1 MNMENFLQK
10 YQQFGINLGL
20 ERIKN
25 LLERLGNPH
34 LNIPIIH
41 VAGTNGKGSVCAYL
55 SSILSQGGYR
65 VGRYISPHLVDWTE
79 RLSINEQPI
88 SESDFLQVLQEVENA
103 IFPDEVPPTL
113 FEMVTV
119 AAWLYFAQQK
129 VDMAVMEVGLGGR
142 LDATNVCDHP
152 LVSVITSIGLDH
164 QEYLGSTIA
173 EIAFEKAGIIKP
185 KSAVVV
191 GILPPDAQQVIQQ
204 RATELNAQVTWVKP
218 AVWVKQNGMQQ
229 TANYQGLEYPLPLFG
244 EIQLINSAIAIA
256 TIQIIRQQ
264 GWEISENALIQ
275 GMEKAQ
281 WPGRL
286 QWITWKQH
294 RLLIDGAHN
303 PAAAMALRQYVDSL
317 EVSSISWVMGM
328 LSTKDHTNIFKALL
342 RPGDQLYLV
351 PIPNHPYA
359 DPQQL
364 ATLAK
369 SLCPDLKNCQTY
381 PTLISAL
388 DTAIKD
394 KNTLPVICGSLYL
407 LGDFFQL
414 IQKT

>member
-1 MNMENFLQK
+1 MEKFLQK

-25 LLERLGNPH
+25 LLKRLGNPH
-34 LNIPIIH
+34 LNVPIIH

-55 SSILSQGGYR
+55 SSILSQAGYR

-79 RLSINEQPI
+79 RLSINQQPI
-88 SESDFLQVLQEVENA
+88 SQSDFLEVLQQVENA
-103 IFPDEVPPTL
+103 ILPDEFPPTL
-113 FEMVTV
+113 FEVVTV

-129 VDMAVMEVGLGGR
+129 VDIAVMEVGLGGR
-142 LDATNVCDHP
+142 LDATNVCDYP

-185 KSAVVV
+185 NCPVVV

-204 RATELNAQVTWVKP
+204 RATELNAPVTWVKP
-218 AVWVKQNGMQQ
+218 AVWVKQNGIQQ
-229 TANYQGLEYPLPLFG
+229 TANYQGLEYPLPLLG
-244 EIQLINSAIAIA
+244 NIQLINSAIAIA
-256 TIQIIRQQ
+256 TIQILHQQ
-264 GWEISENALIQ
+264 GWKISENALIQ
-275 GMEKAQ
+275 GIEKAQ

-342 RPGDQLYLV
+342 RPSDQLYLV

-381 PTLISAL
+381 PTLIPAL
-388 DTAIKD
+388 DAAIKNE
-394 KNTLPVICGSLYL
+394 NTLPVICGSLYL
-407 LGDFFQL
+407 LGYFFEL
-414 IQKT
+414 LQKT

>member
-1 MNMENFLQK
+1 MEKFLQK
-10 YQQFGINLGL
+10 YQQFGIHLGL

-34 LNIPIIH
+34 LNVPIIH

-79 RLSINEQPI
+79 RLSINQEPI
-88 SESDFLQVLQEVENA
+88 SQADFLQVLQQVENA
-103 IFPDEVPPTL
+103 ILPDEVPPTL
-113 FEMVTV
+113 FEIVTV
-119 AAWLYFAQQK
+119 AAWVYFAQQK

-164 QEYLGSTIA
+164 QEYLGSTLA

-185 KSAVVV
+185 NCPVVV
-191 GILPPDAQQVIQQ
+191 GILPSDAQQVIQQ
-204 RATELNAQVTWVKP
+204 RATELNAPVTWVKP
-218 AVWVKQNGMQQ
+218 AVWVKQNGIQQ
-229 TANYQGLEYPLPLFG
+229 TANYQGLEYPLPLLG
-244 EIQLINSAIAIA
+244 NVQLINSAIAIA
-256 TIQIIRQQ
+256 TIQILHQK
-264 GWEISENALIQ
+264 GWQISENALIQ
-275 GMEKAQ
+275 GLEKAQ

-286 QWITWKQH
+286 QWMTWKQH

-303 PAAAMALRQYVDSL
+303 PAAAIALRQYVDSL
-317 EVSSISWVMGM
+317 EVSSICWVMGM
-328 LSTKDHTNIFKALL
+328 LSTKDHNNIFQALL

-369 SLCPDLKNCQTY
+369 SLCPDLKHCQTY
-381 PTLISAL
+381 LTLIPAL
-388 DTAIKD
+388 ETAIQD
-394 KNTLPVICGSLYL
+394 QNTLPVICGSLYL

-414 IQKT
+414 LENN

>member
-1 MNMENFLQK
+1 MENFLQK

>member
-1 MNMENFLQK
+1 MEKFLQK
-10 YQQFGINLGL
+10 YQQFSIHLGL

-25 LLERLGNPH
+25 LLKRLGNPQ
-34 LNIPIIH
+34 LNVPIIH

-55 SSILSQGGYR
+55 SSILSQAGYR

-79 RLSINEQPI
+79 RLSINQQPI
-88 SESDFLQVLQEVENA
+88 AQSDFLQVLQQVENA
-103 IFPDEVPPTL
+103 ILPDEVPPTL
-113 FEMVTV
+113 FEIVTV
-119 AAWLYFAQQK
+119 AAWVYFAQQK
-129 VDMAVMEVGLGGR
+129 VDIAVMEVGLGGR

-185 KSAVVV
+185 NCPVVV

-204 RATELNAQVTWVKP
+204 RATELNAPVTWVKP

-229 TANYQGLEYPLPLFG
+229 TANYQGLEYPLPLLG
-244 EIQLINSAIAIA
+244 NIQLINSAIAIA
-256 TIQIIRQQ
+256 TSQILHQK
-264 GWEISENALIQ
+264 GWQISENALIQ
-275 GMEKAQ
+275 GIEKAQ

-317 EVSSISWVMGM
+317 EVSSICWVMGM

-351 PIPNHPYA
+351 PIPNHPYT

-369 SLCPDLKNCQTY
+369 SLCPDLNHCQTY
-381 PTLISAL
+381 PTLILAL
-388 DTAIKD
+388 DTAIQD
-394 KNTLPVICGSLYL
+394 KNTLPILCGSLYL

-414 IQKT
+414 LEKT